1 MSARLLR
8 KPALAFVFVFA
19 ATASLLASACA
30 ETGTGP
36 EEAAAI
42 ELAPFPSPSI
52 VIGDTLRD
60 AAGNVALIQAI
71 VRNVKGDIIADAPV
85 RFLYADYPR
94 DSALIV
100 DSSGLVRAVRVATG
114 DARIAAQIGGSLQVL
129 RKIVITTRPD
139 SIDSSANPA
148 LFTTTLGDTGRVAV
162 NQNTSAELTV
172 TVRHKQ
178 DSTVTPVNAWLVRFS
193 IVRPASSSANDSTD
207 AVFLVD
213 DAGRPST
220 LDTTNS
226 GGTASR
232 RVRIRA
238 AQFPSGTTLDS
249 VIVQAS
255 ASYRGVPLKGSPVQI
270 VLPVQR
276 GN

>member
-1 MSARLLR
+1 MIVRSLF
-8 KPALAFVFVFA
+8 KPALALVAMLVA
-19 ATASLLASACA
+19 LAGGCA

-71 VRNVKGDIIADAPV
+71 VRNVRGDIIADAPV

-100 DSSGLVRAVRVATG
+100 DSTGLVRAVRVASG
-114 DARIAAQIGGSLQVL
+114 DARIAAQIGGRLQVL
-129 RKIVITTRPD
+129 RKIVVTTRPD
-139 SIDSSANPA
+139 SIDSTSEPA
-148 LFTTTLGDTGRVAV
+148 LFTTTLPDTGRVAA
-162 NQNTSAELTV
+162 NQNTSADLAI

-178 DSTVTPVNAWLVRFS
+178 DSTVTPVNAWLVQFS
-193 IVRPASSSANDSTD
+193 IVRPANSANDSSA
-207 AVFLVD
+207 AVYLVD
-213 DAGRPST
+213 DAGRPSM

-226 GGTASR
+226 SGIASR

-238 AQFPSGTTLDS
+238 AQFPSGTTPDS

-255 ASYRGVPLKGSPVQI
+255 ASYRGVALKGSPVQI